1 MQYTLRY
8 APSAPAVWQKLATI
22 ERTGWVRRGVHEPE
36 TVQQHTFELLR
47 IAEEIPAF
55 EAYHPTGLREMLEI
69 HDWPEA
75 IVGDEVILEHNEVT
89 KQQLKADKHR
99 REAAAL
105 VSITVPLG
113 ATGDEIIAL
122 WNRYEAGTDE
132 TARVAKE
139 IDKYQSVEQALI
151 YEIAQNK
158 TGLFKA
164 FRDYLL
170 PVFTHPAILTQL
182 RTLEQQAD
190 EQGVVY

>member
-8 APSAPAVWQKLATI
+8 APSAPAVWQQLATI
-22 ERTGWVRRGVHEPE
+22 ERTGWVMRGVVEPE
-36 TVQQHTFELLR
+36 TVQQHTLELLR

-55 EAYHPTGLREMLEI
+55 AAYHSTGLREMLEI

-75 IVGDEVILEHNEVT
+75 IVGDEVILEHDEVT

-105 VSITVPLG
+105 VSITAALG
-113 ATGDEIIAL
+113 SIGEEIREL
-122 WNRYEAGTDE
+122 WDRYEAGVDE

-139 IDKYQSVEQALI
+139 IDKYQAVEQALI
-151 YEIAQNK
+151 YELQQHK